1 MSVRKIGAKV
11 GVAGLAASAIGL
23 AVIAPAMAAYTS
35 AASNGDYLPEGS
47 SGATFSSPNGVAVTP
62 ATTDLVGV
70 GSDTIQFAVGDL
82 AKAYN
87 ATAGS
92 AGHKLA
98 SYGAGAVDPGTLYP
112 VSTTASTIKLAD
124 GSTPTRPNGSG
135 AGLNALQSTTD
146 LAGVAFARTSSGPE
160 DTGSQTV
167 NGHTNGLVWYPFAVD
182 TLVAATA
189 PGGNAPAALTGAQIL
204 SIYKGDVTNWSQL
217 GGKDGAIA
225 ALIPQASSGTGK
237 FFISQLTKL
246 NGGVA
251 LANSGKGVGVDTDD
265 KIPGT
270 NKSVQEHDPTVLKN
284 DPNAIVAFSAG
295 RAAFF
300 GSSLVKVESGWKADR
315 AVYSVLRSKDTSGKA
330 QDNSAWFA
338 ATPLMDSI
346 FGPTGYFCSPAARTV
361 IEDAGFAQLKSGADG
376 GECGIGITTNTPPS
390 LAAYTKT
397 TSNPGNGGTVTPTK
411 PALGTAGNPT
421 PVSGVKLSKIKKTSK
436 SFTATFTASVKNSVD
451 AKVKVYDGK
460 KLIGTFKVVNGK
472 ATIKLKKKLKKG
484 THKIK
489 VVLAAS
495 TTSKALTKTVKVK
508 VK

>member
-47 SGATFSSPNGVAVTP
+47 SGATYAAPNGTAVTP
-62 ATTDLVGV
+62 AATDLVGV
-70 GSDTIQFAVGDL
+70 GSDTIQFVIGDL

-92 AGHKLA
+92 TGHKLA

-160 DTGSQTV
+160 DGGAQTV

-182 TLVAATA
+182 SLVAATA
-189 PGGNAPAALTGAQIL
+189 PGGNAPASLTGAQLL

-217 GGKDGAIA
+217 GGKDGAIVP
-225 ALIPQASSGTGK
+225 LIPQASSGTGK

-284 DPNAIVAFSAG
+284 DPNAVVPFSGG
-295 RAAFF
+295 RAGFF

-330 QDNSAWFA
+330 QDNPAWFSGA
-338 ATPLMDSI
+338 PLADSI
-346 FGPTGYFCSPAARTV
+346 FGPTGYFCSAAARSV
-361 IEDAGFAQLKSGADG
+361 IEAAGFSQLKSVADNGA
-376 GECGIGITTNTPPS
+376 CGVGISDTTPPS
-390 LAAYTKT
+390 LAAYTT
-397 TSNPGNGGTVTPTK
+397 TTTTPPATGGGTTK

-421 PVSGVKLSKIKKTSK
+421 PVTGVTLSKIKKTSK
-436 SFTATFTASVKNSVD
+436 SFTLTFAAPVKNAVD

-460 KLIGTFKVVNGK
+460 KLIGTVTVTNGK
-472 ATIKLKKKLKKG
+472 ATVKLKKKLKKG

-489 VVLAAS
+489 VALSAS
-495 TTSKALTKTVKVK
+495 KTSKAFTKTVSVK